1 MGFGIHYKLDGNLFN
16 LRRLRTS
23 KSLRDIIRD
32 LLYIDDAAFA
42 CIKVEELQKIIDN
55 LYDTCTRWGLATSKE
70 KTDTTPTITIGWINT
85 HYSWRY
91 PIKNNRQVC
100 VLGKHDHQWWKPGWW
115 NPEEI
120 SQCNIHVLFIP
131 NRVWHRSG
139 LSLNTKLIVYHRV
152 ILAILLYG
160 SETWATLNKHLHQL
174 EMFHQRC
181 LCHIMDIRWW

>member
-55 LYDTCTRWGLATSKE
+55 LYDTCTRWGLAISKE

-100 VLGKHDHQWWKPGWW
+100 VLGKHDHQ
-115 NPEEI
+115 
-120 SQCNIHVLFIP
+120 
-131 NRVWHRSG
+131 
-139 LSLNTKLIVYHRV
+139 
-152 ILAILLYG
+152 
-160 SETWATLNKHLHQL
+160 
-174 EMFHQRC
+174 
-181 LCHIMDIRWW
+181 